1 MSSSQNISQ
10 KRKKVPDD
18 DDDDAGE
25 FFDSHQDEEVKE
37 DIAGDQHKHLEQQD
51 NQSKEDNDGKN
62 DDGEQI
68 CRFCFDG
75 EDDDEANEE
84 TSKSSSLLIAPCA
97 CKGGQKYI
105 HLSCLRRWQ
114 RMVLVSQ
121 PTHPDYWEEDERH
134 TRCNVCKSEFTCPPP
149 TREELMLGFTGPEIA
164 ALIQPGCIIASH
176 ESFNRTIEQQMRRS
190 PFFARLSG
198 ADNWFRGVYLIN
210 DVQED
215 NGDDKTIEWP
225 IDDEADVDVLFR
237 RLNIQTAAASTT
249 LSTSSSGDGN
259 HDSEDGRHE
268 LPYLETAGSIRYVLD
283 PSGGILKGQ
292 TDVGGKENGHSITET
307 YLMDLL
313 LANLPCH
320 LVFRRRSTIDG
331 QGDED
336 DERAGR
342 NLNNFKDDKVSAV
355 NLTRPFEPSGRLK
368 ERVEKVIKET
378 KTQHTVRVKYYKG
391 GPCQDDRIVSCLV
404 LGGRRRGY
412 TVVKSF
418 RTALLMA
425 KRNAM
430 RAVKNDK
437 GQFIVVGQK
446 VVVEGLCK
454 RPDLNGAHGFVQ
466 SHDQEQGRFEVLLLP
481 QLSQQQQTATCD
493 RNSNTGIDSMQN
505 TTLIVKQQHHQQLR
519 RGAAVVVKVKPSNLR
534 NDGDVGGKCGTI
546 LAFAGDARWT
556 RVQLLGEIAKT
567 SWGLCQ
573 GQISDVLFSPSDKLY
588 DSVVT
593 RLVYAPLSEMSRQ
606 NDDGDDD
613 DGDDSD
619 NDLAVLRRAAIE
631 VDRYVRGEDEG
642 EESD

>member
-10 KRKKVPDD
+10 KRKKAPDD
-18 DDDDAGE
+18 DNEDDGAGDCL
-25 FFDSHQDEEVKE
+25 DSSQEEEVME
-37 DIAGDQHKHLEQQD
+37 DYAG
-51 NQSKEDNDGKN
+51 QS
-62 DDGEQI
+62 DDGERI

-75 EDDDEANEE
+75 EDDEDLNEE
-84 TSKSSSLLIAPCA
+84 TSKSSSLLIAPCV

-121 PTHPDYWEEDERH
+121 PTHPDFWEEDERH

-176 ESFNRTIEQQMRRS
+176 ESFNRTIDQQMARN
-190 PFFARLSG
+190 PFLARLSG

-215 NGDDKTIEWP
+215 DGGDKTIEWP
-225 IDDEADVDVLFR
+225 IDDETDVHVLFR
-237 RLNIQTAAASTT
+237 RLNTPAATAPTAS
-249 LSTSSSGDGN
+249 STYSSGDGG
-259 HDSEDGRHE
+259 HDSESGGHE
-268 LPYLETAGSIRYVLD
+268 LPFLETADRSIRYVLD
-283 PSGGILKGQ
+283 PSGGILEGR
-292 TDVGGKENGHSITET
+292 TDVGGHENSHSITET
-307 YLMDLL
+307 YLKDLL
-313 LANLPCH
+313 LANLPCQ
-320 LVFRRRSTIDG
+320 LVFHRRSTTDG
-331 QGDED
+331 QDDD

-368 ERVEKVIKET
+368 ERAEKVIQET

-391 GPCQDDRIVSCLV
+391 GPCQDDRVVSCLV

-437 GQFIVVGQK
+437 GQYIAVGQQ

-466 SHDQEQGRFEVLLLP
+466 SYDQEQGRFEVLLLSQP
-481 QLSQQQQTATCD
+481 SQQQQTTTCD
-493 RNSNTGIDSMQN
+493 RNKNTDVDSMEVGN
-505 TTLIVKQQHHQQLR
+505 ISANATKSIAMVVEPQQHQQLR
-519 RGAAVVVKVKPSNLR
+519 RGAAVVVRVKPSNLR
-534 NDGDVGGKCGTI
+534 NDGDEKGKCGTV

-588 DSVVT
+588 DSVVP

-606 NDDGDDD
+606 NDDNDDD

-619 NDLAVLRRAAIE
+619 NDLAVLRRVAIE
-631 VDRYVRGEDEG
+631 ADRYVRGEDEG